1 MSNPDAQ
8 QTEEVKV
15 DFEEEAPK
23 VEKDNSLEELN
34 KEFEA
39 IDAEQAKSLNEVKQL
54 AAENKEKIEAAIQL
68 PTNTDNIEEN
78 SVFVKGVDYGVTPQE
93 LMEYFSTCGAISR
106 IKILTTKQGAPKG
119 YLL

>member
-39 IDAEQAKSLNEVKQL
+39 IDAEQAKNLNEVKQL
-54 AAENKEKIEAAIQL
+54 AAEVGTRCGSEA
-68 PTNTDNIEEN
+68 
-78 SVFVKGVDYGVTPQE
+78 
-93 LMEYFSTCGAISR
+93 
-106 IKILTTKQGAPKG
+106 
-119 YLL
+119 